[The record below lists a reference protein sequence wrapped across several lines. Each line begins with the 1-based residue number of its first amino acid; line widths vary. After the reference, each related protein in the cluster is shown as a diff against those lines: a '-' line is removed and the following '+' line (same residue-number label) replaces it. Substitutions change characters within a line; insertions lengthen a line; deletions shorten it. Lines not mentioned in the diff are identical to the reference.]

1 MVKRV
6 SKGEDGK
13 YHIKGKTYEQLIGS
27 RAQVY
32 HGTAYKTAGDLKK
45 SDIMMNK
52 HGRIVSVKKHAT
64 AKREK
69 RLVKAGYLTKKGKFG
84 FVRSTKRGGGGMMED
99 LEGFAEGFKG
109 LADDAKSQLTGSVSA
124 FRPNMARSASG
135 GRRHTRRHRKSK
147 GGDVA

>member
-13 YHIKGKTYEQLIGS
+13 YHIGGKTYEQLIGS

-32 HGTAYKTAGDLKK
+32 HGTAYKTPGDLTK

-52 HGRIVSVKKHAT
+52 HGRIVSVKKHNT

-84 FVRSTKRGGGGMMED
+84 FVRESKRGGGILED
-99 LEGFAEGFKG
+99 IQG
-109 LADDAKSQLTGSVSA
+109 LADKTKSTITDTVGQYRPSVGRSA
-124 FRPNMARSASG
+124 SASASG
-135 GRRHTRRHRKSK
+135 GRRSRRHRKRS
-147 GGDVA
+147 GGKD